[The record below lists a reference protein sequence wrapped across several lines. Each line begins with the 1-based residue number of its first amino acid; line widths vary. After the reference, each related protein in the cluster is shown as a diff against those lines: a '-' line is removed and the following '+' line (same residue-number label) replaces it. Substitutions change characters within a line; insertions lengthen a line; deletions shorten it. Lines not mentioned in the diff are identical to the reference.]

1 MKAIGYFRVT
11 IDADMG
17 VPSTMVEQEHGF
29 SRFCAEQGYEPSTV
43 FSDMDSGTR
52 VSVDEYQ
59 NMIRHIRKQPE
70 KVIVVSKSLSH
81 IHPDVKE
88 VARCLLELD
97 GLGAAVAITDG
108 EIDDPLAA
116 AVQLWSAQRE
126 GESSGDRVREAMRS
140 RAIHGKGMGK
150 PPFGYRIG
158 PDQKLEVVP
167 EEAKTVELI
176 YKLYLQDRMGVRLIA
191 RHLNEQGIT
200 TRRGGRW
207 SIVGIRDILRNR
219 AYVGTYSRFGVKVPD
234 SHPAIIQNYVFTT
247 VQAQLKSN
255 VKRREYT
262 PREPFLLAGLA
273 YCGYCGN
280 RMMGVNRNQTW
291 THRRDGKQMQKDYRY
306 YQCQSRA
313 NQSFCRYN
321 TRKADDLE
329 SSVLA
334 ELRKL
339 SDPDA
344 RQQLVRQ
351 PPTAKEHGK
360 GEWPELTK
368 RVKAIDR
375 KFRGYLDKA
384 AQGTISVE
392 ELRAAGRDLVRER
405 QFLSQRLNLI
415 EAEAKGDITTEQ
427 RREAVL
433 EMLDHLQQRWG
444 SLDIHARKAL
454 LQYVIDRIVVFDKH
468 EELLLRL

>member
-1 MKAIGYFRVT
+1 MKAVGYFRVT
-11 IDADMG
+11 LDTDRG
-17 VPSTMVEQEHGF
+17 VPSTMVEQERGF
-29 SRFCAEQGYEPSTV
+29 SRFCAEQGYEPATV
-43 FSDMDSGTR
+43 FADMDSGTR
-52 VSVDEYQ
+52 VSADEYQ
-59 NMIRHIRKQPE
+59 NMIRYIRKQAE

-81 IHPDVKE
+81 IHPDIQE
-88 VARCLLELD
+88 ATRCLLELD
-97 GLGAAVAITDG
+97 GLGATVVLTDG
-108 EIDDPLAA
+108 EIDDPLAS
-116 AVQLWSAQRE
+116 AVQLWSAQHE
-126 GESSGDRVREAMRS
+126 GEESGERVRQAMRS

-158 PDQKLEVVP
+158 ADQKLEVVP

-176 YKLYLQDRMGVRLIA
+176 YKLYLQERMGVRLIA

-234 SHPAIIQNYVFTT
+234 SHPAIIQNYVFST
-247 VQAQLKSN
+247 VQERLKSN
-255 VKRREYT
+255 VKRGT
-262 PREPFLLAGLA
+262 FPQREPFLLTGLA
-273 YCGYCGN
+273 YCGYCNN
-280 RMMGVNRNQTW
+280 RMMGINRSQTW
-291 THRRDGKQMQKDYRY
+291 TRRREGKEMRKDYRY

-329 SSVLA
+329 NSVLA

-339 SDPDA
+339 SDPDT
-344 RQQLVRQ
+344 REQLVQQ
-351 PPTAKEHGK
+351 PPPTTDYSK

-368 RVKAIDR
+368 RLKTIDR

-384 AQGTISVE
+384 AQGEISVD
-392 ELRAAGRDLVRER
+392 ELRATGRDLVRER

-415 EAEAKGDITTEQ
+415 QAEAKGDITAEQ
-427 RREAVL
+427 RRETIL
-433 EMLDHLQQRWG
+433 EILDHLQQRWE
-444 SLDIHARKAL
+444 SLDIHARKAM
-454 LQYVIDRIVVFDKH
+454 LQYVIDRIVVFDEH
-468 EELLLRL
+468 EEVLLRL

>member
-1 MKAIGYFRVT
+1 MKAVGYFRVT
-11 IDADMG
+11 LDTDKG

-29 SRFCAEQGYEPSTV
+29 SRFCEEQGYEPATA

-59 NMIRHIRKQPE
+59 NMIRYIRKQPE
-70 KVIVVSKSLSH
+70 KLIVVSKSLSH
-81 IHPDVKE
+81 IHPDIKE

-97 GLGAAVAITDG
+97 GLGATVAITDG

-126 GESSGDRVREAMRS
+126 GESSGERVREAMRS

-158 PDQKLEVVP
+158 ADQKLEVVP
-167 EEAKTVELI
+167 EEAETVELI

-191 RHLNEQGIT
+191 RYLNEQGIT

-219 AYVGTYSRFGVKVPD
+219 TYVGTYSRFGVKVPD
-234 SHPAIIQNYVFTT
+234 SHPAIIQNYVFTM
-247 VQAQLKSN
+247 VQEQLRSN
-255 VKRREYT
+255 VKRGEYA

-273 YCGYCGN
+273 YCGYCDN
-280 RMMGVNRNQTW
+280 RMMGVNRNQAW
-291 THRRDGKQMQKDYRY
+291 TRRRDGKQMRKDYRY

-321 TRKADDLE
+321 TRKSDDLE
-329 SSVLA
+329 NSILT

-339 SDPDA
+339 SDPDT
-344 RQQLVRQ
+344 REQLVKQ
-351 PPTAKEHGK
+351 PPPVTDYSK
-360 GEWPELTK
+360 GEWPELT
-368 RVKAIDR
+368 RRLKAIDR

-384 AQGTISVE
+384 AQGTMSLE
-392 ELRAAGRDLVRER
+392 ELRATGRNLVRER

-415 EAEAKGDITTEQ
+415 EAEARGDITAEQ
-427 RREAVL
+427 RRETVL
-433 EMLDHLQQRWG
+433 EMLDHLQQRWE

-454 LQYVIDRIVVFDKH
+454 LQYVIDRIVVFDEH